1 MRRKRILFGF
11 LILTL
16 MACNFVTQMIA
27 PPTPTPQPTATLTPS
42 ATPSPTAT
50 ATPLVPAYI
59 PPQCSNQPLATVAPE
74 IALVEPTLETGPN
87 PNISKG
93 EQLQIL
99 RDMIHVIESVYVY
112 PDYNGKDW
120 NEIKSRYQDKVE
132 AGLDTETF
140 YLEMQSMVR
149 ELGDEHS
156 DYYSPIE
163 VEAANA
169 ELRGEND
176 YVGVG
181 IYGEYNFEKQ
191 SFVVISTF
199 PGSSAE
205 YAGLQSHDS
214 ILLVDNLPITEELG
228 NRLRGPECSVA
239 VARVQSPGE
248 PPRDVMLLRYR
259 IANSLPLE
267 SRLVST
273 TDGSKIGY
281 IFLPSFFDETL
292 PPQME
297 AALNQFGE
305 LDGLIIDL
313 RTNGGGSSTVAY
325 PILEFFT
332 DGRLGAFVSRNV
344 SRPLEI
350 DANPV
355 QNSQTVPLI
364 ILVSEDTVSFGE
376 IFAGIVQASGRAQVV
391 GQTSL
396 GNVEVLNQ
404 YRFDD
409 GSIIWIASETFDPAF
424 SDANWEQSGI
434 IPDVQAYADWDTFY
448 FETDPAILAS
458 LELLG
463 HK

>member
-1 MRRKRILFGF
+1 MKTKRIIFGF

-16 MACNFVTQMIA
+16 IACNFVTQMVA

-42 ATPSPTAT
+42 FTPSPTLTPT
-50 ATPLVPAYI
+50 ALVPAYV
-59 PPQCSNQPLATVAPE
+59 PPQCANQPLATVAPD
-74 IALVEPTLETGPN
+74 IALAQPSPEIQTN
-87 PNISKG
+87 PNISTR
-93 EQLQIL
+93 EQLQIF
-99 RDMIHVIESVYVY
+99 REMTHIIESVYVY

-120 NEIKSRYQDKVE
+120 DEIKTRYRSKIE
-132 AGLDTETF
+132 AGLDTEAF
-140 YLEMQSMVR
+140 YREMQSMVY

-163 VEAANA
+163 VEASNA

-191 SFVVISTF
+191 SFVVFSTF

-205 YAGLQSHDS
+205 YAGLRPHDS
-214 ILLVDNLPITEELG
+214 ILLVDDLPITEEFG

-248 PPRDVMLLRYR
+248 APRDVMLMRYR
-259 IANSLPLE
+259 IEGGLPLDA
-267 SRLVST
+267 RLVST

-297 AALNQFGE
+297 VALNQFGE
-305 LDGLIIDL
+305 LDGLILDVRL
-313 RTNGGGSSTVAY
+313 NNGGSSIVAY
-325 PILEFFT
+325 PIMGFFT
-332 DGRLGAFVSRNV
+332 EGRLGAFVSRQE

-350 DANPV
+350 EANPI

-364 ILVSEDTVSFGE
+364 VLVSEETVSFGE
-376 IFAGIVQASGRAQVV
+376 IFAGIMQDSGRAKVV

-396 GNVEVLNQ
+396 GNVEVLNGFD
-404 YRFDD
+404 FDD
-409 GSIIWIASETFDPAF
+409 GSIIWIASETFDSAY
-424 SDANWEQSGI
+424 SDENWEQSGI
-434 IPDVQAYADWDTFY
+434 IPDVQAHAAWDTFY
-448 FETDPAILAS
+448 FDNDPAILAS

>member
-1 MRRKRILFGF
+1 MKSKRIIFGF

-16 MACNFVTQMIA
+16 MACNFVTQMIS
-27 PPTPTPQPTATLTPS
+27 PSTPTPQPIPTLTPS
-42 ATPSPTAT
+42 PLPPPTLT
-50 ATPLVPAYI
+50 STPLTPAYV

-74 IALVEPTLETGPN
+74 VALAQPTLEAQSN
-87 PNISKG
+87 PAISKS
-93 EQLQIL
+93 EQSKIF
-99 RDMIHVIESVYVY
+99 REMAHIIENVYVY

-120 NEIKSRYQDKVE
+120 NEIKSRYEGKIE
-132 AGLDTETF
+132 AGLDTEAF
-140 YLEMQSMVR
+140 YHEMQSMIY

-156 DYYSPIE
+156 DYLTPAE
-163 VEAANA
+163 VEASEA
-169 ELRGEND
+169 ELRGENN

-181 IYGEYNFEKQ
+181 IYGEFNSEKQ

-199 PGSSAE
+199 PGSAAE

-214 ILLVDNLPITEELG
+214 ILFVDNLPITEELG

-248 PPRDVMLLRYR
+248 APRDVMLMRYR
-259 IANSLPLE
+259 IESGIPLE

-305 LDGLIIDL
+305 LDGLILDL
-313 RTNGGGSSTVAY
+313 RLNGGGSSTVAY
-325 PILEFFT
+325 PIMEFFT
-332 DGRLGAFVSRNV
+332 NGTLGSFISRKE
-344 SRPLEI
+344 SRPLKI
-350 DANPV
+350 DANPI
-355 QNSQTVPLI
+355 QNSQSVPLI
-364 ILVSEDTVSFGE
+364 VLVGEDTVSFGE
-376 IFAGIVQASGRAQVV
+376 IFAGVMQDSGRAKVV

-396 GNVEVLNQ
+396 GNVEVLNG
-404 YRFDD
+404 YDFDD
-409 GSIIWIASETFDPAF
+409 GSVMWVASETFDSAF
-424 SDANWEQSGI
+424 SDENWEQSGI
-434 IPDVQAYADWDTFY
+434 IPDVEAHAGWDTFY
-448 FETDPAILAS
+448 FDTDPAILAS